1 MAKFRVIKAHD
12 GIEAGTIKVLAPS
25 RLTAKMVQNGWWE
38 EVQEDQ
44 PEEKVQEDQPEK
56 PNPKSKKK

>member
-38 EVQEDQ
+38 EVKEAK
-44 PEEKVQEDQPEK
+44 PEAKK
-56 PNPKSKKK
+56 PKPQSKKKK

>member
-25 RLTAKMVQNGWWE
+25 RLTAKMVQNGWWG
-38 EVQEDQ
+38 EVKETK
-44 PEEKVQEDQPEK
+44 PEALK
-56 PNPKSKKK
+56 PAPKSKKK

>member
-1 MAKFRVIKAHD
+1 MTKFRVIKAHD

-38 EVQEDQ
+38 EVVDDR
-44 PEEKVQEDQPEK
+44 PEAKK

>member
-38 EVQEDQ
+38 EVVDDL
-44 PEEKVQEDQPEK
+44 PKPEK

>member
-1 MAKFRVIKAHD
+1 MATFRVIKAHD

-44 PEEKVQEDQPEK
+44 PKDQPKDQPEK
-56 PNPKSKKK
+56 PKPSKKKK

>member
-1 MAKFRVIKAHD
+1 MATFRVIKAHD

-38 EVQEDQ
+38 EVKETQ
-44 PEEKVQEDQPEK
+44 PKPEK

>member
-38 EVQEDQ
+38 EVVDDQ
-44 PEEKVQEDQPEK
+44 PKPEK
-56 PNPKSKKK
+56 PKPQSKKKK